1 MKDGYFD
8 DVKREFVITNMKP
21 RRLWYNYLWNEE
33 MICVCDQFGAG
44 NSFGTF
50 DGNKRT
56 IEAGERNVFIKDKT
70 DGVTYSA
77 TRNYNDLPFEKFE
90 TRVGLGYQT
99 ATGKYKGVETN
110 FTTLV
115 PLSGSVTLFKV
126 SVKNDCKTDKE
137 IGVYFCVFPQPA
149 LVIFVIFSDKIMTS
163 ISVGGLKG

>member
-56 IEAGERNVFIKDKT
+56 IEAYSLNPRLRDT
-70 DGVTYSA
+70 MRTVTEIITPNTAVAFTA
-77 TRNYNDLPFEKFE
+77 TRGLRSAANIPKFSS
-90 TRVGLGYQT
+90 GAINL
-99 ATGKYKGVETN
+99 ATGTKLPIN
-110 FTTLV
+110 TLKAFITAIII
-115 PLSGSVTLFKV
+115 PS
-126 SVKNDCKTDKE
+126 DCKKT
-137 IGVYFCVFPQPA
+137 G
-149 LVIFVIFSDKIMTS
+149 
-163 ISVGGLKG
+163 